1 MVAGGIGKAHGLS
14 AGMLAFLSSLF
25 LARNLS
31 FYVPRGKWRQV
42 LPCASMDLGLVFPP
56 CLFQSAWAF
65 WHVSS
70 MGLWC
75 DELAFISLLTYPSL
89 PFQSCAPGFVCFL
102 FSYRGAIPHA
112 PSSPFSFFVLLSLYF
127 FKNVS
132 SCLVILEEKERNPCF
147 ILPCLIVGPGP
158 IQSSFVFTEG
168 T

>member
-1 MVAGGIGKAHGLS
+1 
-14 AGMLAFLSSLF
+14 
-25 LARNLS
+25 
-31 FYVPRGKWRQV
+31 
-42 LPCASMDLGLVFPP
+42 MDLGLVFPP

-75 DELAFISLLTYPSL
+75 DELAFISLLTYPFL
-89 PFQSCAPGFVCFL
+89 PFQSCVPGFVCFL

-132 SCLVILEEKERNPCF
+132 PCLVILEEKERNPCF
-147 ILPCLIVGPGP
+147 ILPCLIMGPGP
-158 IQSSFVFTEG
+158 VHSALSLQKEHSSPVLPGTSTLPMACVQCRFRLGREGLACMLFVG
-168 T
+168 V